1 MQQKLSLYCQ
11 VEPDLGLRGS
21 HFFFY
26 VCWLTCG
33 FNDEKGETPKVRP
46 LNASASVLIM
56 DRASSG
62 ADILTDSLWKSR
74 LFPIVSVRLRTLFPK
89 TTDRLT
95 RAILGIHLCRHS
107 PETLSTY
114 VSATGV
120 MSVLESRR
128 LAITLTILAP
138 TEGRMMLILT
148 TLLSFSTTISRS
160 EAVSASLVFNWTST
174 RSWIMPTTSA
184 ALSGNQPLRQWGR
197 KHFTFRAL
205 VEDLFHFIRNAN
217 EPGCVCDRASHR

>member
-1 MQQKLSLYCQ
+1 MQQKLSLYSQ
-11 VEPDLGLRGS
+11 VEPDLGLGGNN
-21 HFFFY
+21 FFLY

-33 FNDEKGETPKVRP
+33 LDNEKGETPKVRP
-46 LNASASVLIM
+46 LNVSASVLIM

-74 LFPIVSVRLRTLFPK
+74 LFPILSVRFRTLFPK

-95 RAILGIHLCRHS
+95 RDIFGIHLCRHS

-120 MSVLESRR
+120 MSVLESSR
-128 LAITLTILAP
+128 LAIMLTILAP
-138 TEGRMMLILT
+138 TEGWMMLILVT
-148 TLLSFSTTISRS
+148 SLSFSTTVSRS

-184 ALSGNQPLRQWGR
+184 ALSGRSLRQWGR

-205 VEDLFHFIRNAN
+205 VEDLLYFISNAN
-217 EPGCVCDRASHR
+217 EPDCVCDRAPHR